1 MKGWIFTTQENL
13 SYETKR
19 LIECFEKEGVE
30 CFAVHPNHVDIF
42 ISKENRKSVQVEN
55 EYTTIPDFVIPR
67 VGSST
72 TYYQKAVFRHLERMG
87 VLFIN
92 GSDSIDNVKDKLYT
106 MQILSQNNIP
116 HPKTML
122 VKNPID
128 SAYVE
133 RNIGF
138 PIVVK
143 SLSGTH
149 GKGVYLAENKTNFE
163 QLVEMMEQFNDRFNI
178 ILQEFVEDSFGK
190 DLRII
195 VVGGKVIGAMK
206 RESKDGDFRANIT
219 RGGGAE
225 PIEIDEQM
233 EYLALESTKLLG
245 LDIGGVDL
253 LYDNGGYKI
262 CEVNSSPGFFGME
275 KYTDIRVAE
284 QIVIYVKNKICYNDS
299 REPNGV

>member
-1 MKGWIFTTQENL
+1 MKGWIFTTQNEP
-13 SYETKR
+13 SYETRR
-19 LIECFEKEGVE
+19 LVECFDKEGIECFY
-30 CFAVHPNHVDIF
+30 VHPNNVDIF
-42 ISKENRKSVQVEN
+42 ISKDNRKSVLVDN
-55 EYTTIPDFVIPR
+55 EHTSIPDFVIPR
-67 VGSST
+67 VGSAT

-92 GSDSIDNVKDKLYT
+92 GSDAIDNVKDKLYT
-106 MQILSQNNIP
+106 IQILSQNNIP

-122 VKNPID
+122 VKSPVD
-128 SAYVE
+128 SDYVQK
-133 RNIGF
+133 NIGF

-149 GKGVYLAENKTNFE
+149 GKGVYLAENKRNFE

-178 ILQEFVEDSFGK
+178 ILQEFVKDSHGK

-206 RESKDGDFRANIT
+206 RESTDGDFRANVT
-219 RGGGAE
+219 RGGGAKPVE
-225 PIEIDEQM
+225 LDEQM

-253 LYDNGGYKI
+253 LYDNDGYKI
-262 CEVNSSPGFFGME
+262 CEVNSSPGFRGME
-275 KYTDIRVAE
+275 EYTEIRVAE
-284 QIVIYVKNKICYNDS
+284 QIVTYVKNKLN
-299 REPNGV
+299 